1 MNNNCKFD
9 ILIVDDNPNNLFT
22 LRTLIEE
29 NLDAAVFEANS
40 GENALKILFNK
51 SVDLIILDIQMNGLD
66 GFETAEI
73 IRKRKKTRDIPII
86 FLTAAYTSD
95 EFRKRGFEVGAV
107 DYLTK
112 PIDEYLLM
120 NRVNVYLSIIDK
132 ERDINRILEEKL
144 KKLKEEFYTSEKGS
158 KSLLE
163 NIFSSLNEA
172 IFILDEKTKII
183 LELNPMA
190 EKIFGYSREEL
201 LGKSIEILYINKD
214 IFEDFQL
221 KEAEKC
227 KTQGYFETEYM
238 MKRKN
243 GENFPTEHFIR
254 SLFNDKYQI
263 KKQISVVRD
272 ITENKKKEEEL
283 IMAKEKADIANK
295 AKSMFLA
302 NMSHEIRTPM
312 NGIMGMTELTLM
324 TELTDEQREYLDLAK
339 KSTVSLLR
347 IIDDVLDYSKIEA
360 EKIIIENKPFKIE
373 DVINEVRGLFYI
385 SVKQKNLEISYNI
398 DKECSRVIYGDSV
411 RLRQIL
417 ANLIGNAIK
426 FTNEGGITVNVKA
439 ENIDN
444 NLIQF
449 EFEVKD
455 TGIGIPKSRQN
466 ELFQRFNQLDIT
478 YTKKYKGTGLGLA
491 ISKGLVEQMGGKIW
505 VESDENVGSKFFF
518 TFMGKTSCET
528 SENGIVRNEGSDV
541 MKFNNISN
549 GNKKIL
555 VVEDDQ
561 VSRYFISNIIDKSG
575 FEVVSAING
584 EEALNICR
592 REKLNL
598 ILMDIQMPIMD
609 GISATK
615 LIRQYEE
622 KSRMHIPII
631 AMTAYALKGDRERC
645 FEAGMDDYISKP
657 IDLEELNRVIDKWI

>member
-1 MNNNCKFD
+1 
-9 ILIVDDNPNNLFT
+9 
-22 LRTLIEE
+22 
-29 NLDAAVFEANS
+29 
-40 GENALKILFNK
+40 
-51 SVDLIILDIQMNGLD
+51 
-66 GFETAEI
+66 
-73 IRKRKKTRDIPII
+73 
-86 FLTAAYTSD
+86 
-95 EFRKRGFEVGAV
+95 
-107 DYLTK
+107 
-112 PIDEYLLM
+112 
-120 NRVNVYLSIIDK
+120 
-132 ERDINRILEEKL
+132 
-144 KKLKEEFYTSEKGS
+144 
-158 KSLLE
+158 
-163 NIFSSLNEA
+163 
-172 IFILDEKTKII
+172 
-183 LELNPMA
+183 
-190 EKIFGYSREEL
+190 
-201 LGKSIEILYINKD
+201 
-214 IFEDFQL
+214 
-221 KEAEKC
+221 
-227 KTQGYFETEYM
+227 
-238 MKRKN
+238 
-243 GENFPTEHFIR
+243 
-254 SLFNDKYQI
+254 
-263 KKQISVVRD
+263 
-272 ITENKKKEEEL
+272 
-283 IMAKEKADIANK
+283 
-295 AKSMFLA
+295 
-302 NMSHEIRTPM
+302 
-312 NGIMGMTELTLM
+312 MGMTELTLM